1 MVEEIR
7 LRRHQER
14 PEPPP
19 PPQAK
24 RPSRTGVLAL
34 ALCLGSLLLVLGA
47 QYGVLGFNAFAQSD
61 EVSGEESPD
70 ANSPDLLS
78 RRPDAEWP
86 DPQTAGMREIIDS
99 LKARERAMER
109 REHSLV
115 ARESDL
121 RQVEV
126 DLQERLEDLQV
137 ERKKL
142 EMLLEQADEA
152 KDIRIRA
159 IVKMVESMRSGD
171 AAKIIEELDNEL
183 AVSVLSR
190 MNKTKA
196 GKLLAAVEPRRAA
209 FLTELLAKK
218 PPE

>member
-1 MVEEIR
+1 M
-7 LRRHQER
+7 
-14 PEPPP
+14 
-19 PPQAK
+19 PPQPR
-24 RPSRTGVLAL
+24 RPSRIRILALVLCISSVLA
-34 ALCLGSLLLVLGA
+34 VLSTQHGLF
-47 QYGVLGFNAFAQSD
+47 GMDAFAQ
-61 EVSGEESPD
+61 EAEEQADDTNPD
-70 ANSPDLLS
+70 ILN

-99 LKARERAMER
+99 LKSRERALER
-109 REHSLV
+109 REQSLA

-121 RQVEV
+121 RQVEA
-126 DLQERLEDLQV
+126 DLQERLKELQL
-137 ERKKL
+137 EREKL
-142 EMLLEQADEA
+142 ELLLQEADTA
-152 KDIRIRA
+152 KDARIRA

-171 AAKIIEELDNEL
+171 AAKIIEELENEL

-209 FLTELLAKK
+209 YLAELLANK